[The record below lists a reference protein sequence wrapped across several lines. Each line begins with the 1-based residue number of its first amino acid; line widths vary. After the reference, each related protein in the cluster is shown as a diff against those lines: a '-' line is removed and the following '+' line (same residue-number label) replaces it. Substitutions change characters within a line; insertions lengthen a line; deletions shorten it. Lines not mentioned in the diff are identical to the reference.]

1 MKFAALVGAWY
12 KNCLFVWGECTL
24 AWVPATTAS
33 WYVISYILFTPCLP
47 DTLTPVLQ
55 VSVLVLLLLPSIMLG
70 AKRKG
75 PKAWDQNLVRVARSY
90 VEPAEVGKRS
100 GGHAKWDENMIR
112 VARSG
117 GFPLNLAY
125 LFESLSNRGAF
136 EVNIDTHESSGPH

>member
-1 MKFAALVGAWY
+1 MGARHHGF
-12 KNCLFVWGECTL
+12 L
-24 AWVPATTAS
+24 
-33 WYVISYILFTPCLP
+33 
-47 DTLTPVLQ
+47 

-136 EVNIDTHESSGPH
+136 EDMNGLDNDVLKNIHIKRVPSRFLMNRPMG